1 MANVDVALSD
11 AFRVVDLIGV
21 FANAALGGVPAQ
33 VVPARYRKRL
43 RSSARPATRAAAR
56 HQGAP
61 VITTDAL
68 PGDAE
73 RAASHSLGR
82 NS

>member
-1 MANVDVALSD
+1 VANVDVALSD

-43 RSSARPATRAAAR
+43 RAR
-56 HQGAP
+56 
-61 VITTDAL
+61 L
-68 PGDAE
+68 PGRRPEPLPDTKE
-73 RAASHSLGR
+73 RP
-82 NS
+82 